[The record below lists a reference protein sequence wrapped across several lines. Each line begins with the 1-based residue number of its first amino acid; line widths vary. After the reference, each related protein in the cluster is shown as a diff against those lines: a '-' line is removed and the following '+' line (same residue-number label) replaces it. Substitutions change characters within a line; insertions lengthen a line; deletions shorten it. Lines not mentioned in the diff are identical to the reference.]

1 MEIESKISRDPFWVL
16 RAIGYPPSPSSDGQ
30 ENARS
35 TIVELTLIMILFNG
49 LYESTLHRVINDSGK
64 YRVCVAYF
72 YEPNFDAE
80 VEPLDVCVQNVGGI
94 KKFEGAVYGKHLVN
108 KVTNNF
114 VME

>member
-1 MEIESKISRDPFWVL
+1 MYVSFL
-16 RAIGYPPSPSSDGQ
+16 LQ
-30 ENARS
+30 
-35 TIVELTLIMILFNG
+35 
-49 LYESTLHRVINDSGK
+49 
-64 YRVCVAYF
+64 
-72 YEPNFDAE
+72 PNFDAE